1 MSESKVK
8 FKLSFISPTLSLLI
22 DDSNKPHEIRWNVN
36 KMSDLE
42 IENKIVESAKA
53 KLGDALTDSKIER
66 PRRVYLTFKRESILD
81 AVSFLKKEFS
91 GTHVSTITGLEAEES
106 FEILYHIATRPK
118 GLGEQEIEVTVRA
131 LLPKDDPKISS
142 ITPVLPGAVL
152 YEREVHDL
160 VGIIF
165 EGHPALTKLVLP
177 DDWPDDL
184 YPLRKEKDVHEVKK
198 AYEESRK

>member
-1 MSESKVK
+1 MSE
-8 FKLSFISPTLSLLI
+8 
-22 DDSNKPHEIRWNVN
+22 
-36 KMSDLE
+36 LE

-53 KLGDALTDSKIER
+53 KFGEALTESKIER
-66 PRRVYLTFKRESILD
+66 PRRVYLTFKKGSLLD
-81 AVSFLKKEFS
+81 AVSFLKNEFS
-91 GTHVSTITGLEAEES
+91 GTHVSTITGLEAEDV
-106 FEILYHIATRPK
+106 FEVIYHIETRPK
-118 GLGEQEIEVTVRA
+118 GLGEGEVNVNVRVK
-131 LLPKDDPKISS
+131 LSKDNPSVAS

-160 VGIIF
+160 VGINF
-165 EGHPALTKLVLP
+165 EGHPGMTRLVLP